1 MIFAKRVFFLAG
13 IYGILAL
20 TPFYFLEARVGRD
33 FPPPITHPE
42 YFYGFLGVALAW
54 QVMFLILARDPVG
67 YRLMMLPAILE
78 KLSYGIAVFV
88 LFLQG
93 RLAPLMLGSASIDLV
108 LAGLFVLA
116 FLRTG
121 PDR

>member
-1 MIFAKRVFFLAG
+1 MDSAR
-13 IYGILAL
+13 
-20 TPFYFLEARVGRD
+20 TSSPFYFLEARVGRD

-78 KLSYGIAVFV
+78 KLSYGIEKLSYGIAVFV